1 MEDRKRIAIL
11 VGQADEETQSKFIS
25 GFLESAFEYDFDVC
39 VFSMYRKYQDSV
51 EREEAESNIFNLPN
65 WKEFDGV
72 LILKDSIQTPNISN
86 ETNENRGQKIS
97 NSLILNVVRKVS
109 HGVGDL
115 PDVAAAYCASFTR
128 RTERPVWRPALNT
141 PIIFCL
147 VHLDGFR
154 RQRYKNPRKRKTFAE
169 TFCVSVWI
177 IP

>member
-86 ETNENRGQKIS
+86 EIEKKLKDGYQGEVLVIDLVLCRCVTFNRTARFPK
-97 NSLILNVVRKVS
+97 
-109 HGVGDL
+109 D
-115 PDVAAAYCASFTR
+115 
-128 RTERPVWRPALNT
+128 
-141 PIIFCL
+141 
-147 VHLDGFR
+147 
-154 RQRYKNPRKRKTFAE
+154 
-169 TFCVSVWI
+169 CVSLRKKMA
-177 IP
+177 